1 MHQDLPYPP
10 KRHRPT
16 PLEPAELPSLPD
28 TARNHHGRN
37 PQIHRSLPSAAELA
51 AGDSLHPRLPY
62 DHRKD
67 RLGVADPFLHT
78 DAREE
83 PPNTG
88 EDRRSPASVRPEEE
102 EGGRLVKPDQWARQA
117 HCQ

>member
-1 MHQDLPYPP
+1 MPLHLHSVHQ
-10 KRHRPT
+10 
-16 PLEPAELPSLPD
+16 ELSLPLASTTPRSILAGD
-28 TARNHHGRN
+28 
-37 PQIHRSLPSAAELA
+37 HRSPKLTIHPNAPSAAELA

-67 RLGVADPFLHT
+67 RLGVADTFLHS
-78 DAREE
+78 DAHEE
-83 PPNTG
+83 PPNAG

-102 EGGRLVKPDQWARQA
+102 GGRLVKPDQWARHA